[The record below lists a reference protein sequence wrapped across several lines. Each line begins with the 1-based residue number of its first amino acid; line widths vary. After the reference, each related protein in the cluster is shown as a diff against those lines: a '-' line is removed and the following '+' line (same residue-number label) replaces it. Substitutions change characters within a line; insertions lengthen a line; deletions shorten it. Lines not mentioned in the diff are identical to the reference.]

1 MGHRS
6 SRALHWAGWI
16 TATLVS
22 AAAFFSAPAQAA
34 PAADVG
40 QDTGRF
46 EFLTTA
52 LGPVHVLKV
61 ADGHVY
67 AGVGSRLQVYAT
79 ANRQRPR
86 LVHEAP
92 AMGQPITDIA
102 IDGNRVYVAASTAGI
117 AIYDRSHPA
126 RPKRLGG
133 LKGQGLAPLS
143 LSASGALLFAA
154 CGHAGIKV
162 LDVGDPQAPHIVA
175 TLTEGDTRYQRL
187 LFRAPHLYAADL
199 DSQFLVYDATVP
211 SALKRLG
218 ALAVRKPVQQ
228 IAVSGSL
235 AYLAAGLAG
244 LLIVDLADPM
254 HPARIGQ
261 SLADPGEDAVGVALS
276 GSMALVADRTYDQGH
291 RYFRGRLRMVDVGN
305 PRAPVQRDS
314 VFGNLV
320 GVDAEGDRA
329 YTGVFDP
336 DRINKID
343 VYDIAKPR
351 IRPLMSAF
359 LPAPNSAAVQVQ
371 GNDLLFPDV
380 ALARMN
386 LDRPERPHLRW
397 TRDVAEQPRGKYEY
411 GGGLLTLGDGLAFVF
426 ASSDTIRLVD
436 ISDIDRPHV
445 RGRIALQGPP
455 LASAPGTLYAKAWSS
470 QQDVQIYDVRQ
481 PDRPVQV
488 GSIPDTVDVGKG
500 LVHGRHLYLFPAH
513 WSSRMQ
519 LKVYDIA
526 DAAAPVLLYGI
537 PWYGTFGM
545 QLVGDR
551 LYVGKDEVSGQDVL
565 RTYSLAAAPTL
576 ELIGEWALP
585 TYSTTTLRV
594 CDTTA
599 FFGNQQIGGS
609 LLAVDVSDP
618 AAPVPTAQYRVPG
631 HAPYSAVCTDN
642 NTVVVD
648 VLEEGVHVLRYVPP
662 SSTGRHR

>member
-6 SRALHWAGWI
+6 SRSLQWAAWI

-22 AAAFFSAPAQAA
+22 AAALCAAPAQAA
-34 PAADVG
+34 PGADEG
-40 QDTGRF
+40 QGAGRF

-67 AGVGSRLQVYAT
+67 AGVGHRLLVYAT
-79 ANRQRPR
+79 AGRQRPR

-102 IDGNRVYVAASTAGI
+102 IDGNRVYVAASSAGI
-117 AIYDRSHPA
+117 AIYDRSNPA

-133 LKGQGLAPLS
+133 LQAQGLAPVS
-143 LSASGALLFAA
+143 LSAGGTLLFAA
-154 CGHAGIKV
+154 CERAGIKV
-162 LDVGDPQAPHIVA
+162 LDVGNPHAPRIVA
-175 TLTEGDTRYQRL
+175 TLAEGDTSYRRL

-199 DSQFLVYDATVP
+199 AGQFLVYDATVP
-211 SALKRLG
+211 GALKRLG
-218 ALAVRKPVQQ
+218 ALALRKPAQQ

-244 LLIVDLADPM
+244 LLIVDVADPM
-254 HPARIGQ
+254 HPVRIGQ
-261 SLADPGEDAVGVALS
+261 SLADPGEDAVGVALQ

-291 RYFRGRLRMVDVGN
+291 RFFRGRLRMVDVGN
-305 PRAPVQRDS
+305 PRSPVQRDS

-320 GVDAEGDRA
+320 GVDAEGSRA
-329 YTGVFDP
+329 YAGVFDP
-336 DRINKID
+336 DKISKID
-343 VYDIAKPR
+343 VYDIAEPR
-351 IRPLMSAF
+351 IRPVMSAF

-386 LDRPERPHLRW
+386 LDHPERPHLRW
-397 TRDVAEQPRGKYEY
+397 TRDVAEPPQGKLEY
-411 GGGLLTLGDGLAFVF
+411 GGGSMTLGDGLAFVF

-470 QQDVQIYDVRQ
+470 REDVYIYDVRQ
-481 PDRPVQV
+481 PDHPVLV
-488 GSIPDTVDVGKG
+488 GSIPDTVDVGTG
-500 LVHGRHLYLFPAH
+500 LVYGRTLYLFPAF

-526 DAAAPVLLYGI
+526 DTGAPVLLYAM
-537 PWYGTFGM
+537 PWYRTFEM

-551 LYVGKDEVSGQDVL
+551 LYVGKDQVSGQDVL

-585 TYSTTTLRV
+585 TYTTNTLRV
-594 CDTTA
+594 CGTTA
-599 FFGNQQIGGS
+599 FFGNQQLGGA
-609 LLAVDVSDP
+609 LLAVDVTDP
-618 AAPVPTAQYRVPG
+618 AAPVPTAQYRVDG
-631 HAPYSAVCTDN
+631 RAPYSAVCTDN

-662 SSTGRHR
+662 ASDGRHR

>member
-1 MGHRS
+1 MGHRTVQ
-6 SRALHWAGWI
+6 WASW
-16 TATLVS
+16 V
-22 AAAFFSAPAQAA
+22 AAALVLAASWLSAA
-34 PAADVG
+34 PAHAAAPAGEG
-40 QDTGRF
+40 QDAGRF
-46 EFLTTA
+46 EFLTNA

-67 AGVGSRLQVYAT
+67 AGVGHRLQVYAT
-79 ANRQRPR
+79 AGRQRPR

-92 AMGQPITDIA
+92 ALDQPITDIA
-102 IDGNRVYVAASTAGI
+102 IDGTRVYVAASTAGI

-133 LKGQGLAPLS
+133 LQGQGLAPLS
-143 LSASGALLFAA
+143 LSASGPLLFAA
-154 CGHAGIKV
+154 CGGAGIKV
-162 LDVGDPQAPHIVA
+162 LDVSAPQAPRIVD
-175 TLTEGDTRYQRL
+175 TFTEGDTSYQRV

-199 DSQFLVYDATVP
+199 GGQFLVYDATVP

-218 ALAVRKPVQQ
+218 ALAMRKPVQQ
-228 IAVSGSL
+228 IAASGSL
-235 AYLAAGLAG
+235 AYLAAGLSG

-254 HPARIGQ
+254 HPVQIGQ
-261 SLADPGEDAVGVALS
+261 SLSDPGEDAVGVALS

-291 RYFRGRLRMVDVGN
+291 RFFRGRLRMVDVSN
-305 PRAPVQRDS
+305 PRSPVQRDS

-320 GVDAEGDRA
+320 GVDAEGARA
-329 YTGVFDP
+329 YAGVFDP
-336 DRINKID
+336 DRIGKID
-343 VYDIAKPR
+343 VHDIAGSR
-351 IRPLMSAF
+351 IRPVMSAF
-359 LPAPNSAAVQVQ
+359 LPAPNSSPVRVQ

-397 TRDVAEQPRGKYEY
+397 TRDVAEPPQGKYEY
-411 GGGLLTLGDGLAFVF
+411 GGGLLALGDGLAFVF

-436 ISDIDRPHV
+436 ISDIDRPKV
-445 RGRIALQGPP
+445 RGRITLQGPP
-455 LASAPGTLYAKAWSS
+455 LASVPGTLYAKPWSS

-481 PDRPVQV
+481 LDAPARTA
-488 GSIPDTVDVGKG
+488 SIPDTADVGKG
-500 LVHGRHLYLFPAH
+500 LVYGRTLYLFPAF

-519 LKVYDIA
+519 LKAYDIA
-526 DAAAPVLLYGI
+526 DAAAPVLLHSK
-537 PWYGTFGM
+537 PWYETFEM
-545 QLVGDR
+545 QVVGDR
-551 LYVGKDEVSGQDVL
+551 LYAGEDRVSGQDVL
-565 RTYSLAAAPTL
+565 RVYSLAAAPAL
-576 ELIGEWALP
+576 EPIGEWALP

-594 CDTTA
+594 CGTTA

-618 AAPVPTAQYRVPG
+618 AAPVPTAQYRVAG
-631 HAPYSAVCTDN
+631 RAPYSAVCTDN

-662 SSTGRHR
+662 SLARRR